1 MKRVINFLAHTTFL
15 VLSVIGLAVLCAG
28 FELMLYSV
36 RPDVSWNVE
45 LVLATSSVGCIL
57 LGSYLAF
64 VGLDESV
71 NFSSNQNR

>member
-1 MKRVINFLAHTTFL
+1 MKKFLSFLAHATL
-15 VLSVIGLAVLCAG
+15 CAISMIGIAVVCAG
-28 FELMLYSV
+28 FELMLHSV
-36 RPDVSWNVE
+36 RPDVSFELE
-45 LVLATSSVGCIL
+45 LVLAVSSVGCMG